1 MAINMTFFP
10 TEATGT
16 VWFEDGSSQSL
27 DPQQENSLQL
37 PDGDICTVASNA
49 GSAEDDEHM
58 SPEDKALAF
67 AERMLATWQR
77 LFEKARA
84 EVRKPT
90 ATPL

>member
-1 MAINMTFFP
+1 MTFFP

-49 GSAEDDEHM
+49 GSVEGDEHM
-58 SPEDKALAF
+58 SPEERAVVF
-67 AERMLATWQR
+67 AERMIAMWVAIAD
-77 LFEKARA
+77 KAREA
-84 EVRKPT
+84 ALGPT
-90 ATPL
+90 ATPQ

>member
-49 GSAEDDEHM
+49 GSAEDDEHQT
-58 SPEDKALAF
+58 PEERAVAF
-67 AERMLATWQR
+67 AERMVTMWVKIADKAR
-77 LFEKARA
+77 EKALA
-84 EVRKPT
+84 PT